1 MEETNKLSKINF
13 INPQYDQGENLSHF
27 SLDIINDSFY
37 SSFIKDKFSSI
48 YNLDNDN
55 NFNLYDF
62 ENILD
67 KETEKINNNS
77 NENKINIIN
86 KEEMKRQLRL
96 KRNRESAKEGRL
108 RKKIYFENL
117 INQLNELQIQNSI
130 LLKVISKC
138 SHCEEEY
145 SKELE
150 KEKNDIKNNNYI
162 LSDKKAVPK
171 KSKLLFMTAIALISL
186 FNIFNIFYFNQGTS
200 KINIKTNL
208 SVNQQSEVFLSKI
221 KSSNDDKALL
231 IHFAEYYSLTT
242 REKIDCKNSLNKELN
257 TNIKIYNNSKFNI
270 DKIDQ
275 ANAKNCVKCMME
287 LDKNSIKIGGD
298 EFTFYLVDRLLSKNF
313 MNNLEDGIFPEL
325 DFEKE
330 NQKSETFSKV
340 LALRCKIVGYSINNL
355 YSEKIGTTTY
365 NNQ

>member
-1 MEETNKLSKINF
+1 MEETNLCSKINF

-37 SSFIKDKFSSI
+37 SSFMKDKFSSI
-48 YNLDNDN
+48 DNFDNDK
-55 NFNLYDF
+55 NFNLYGF

-67 KETEKINNNS
+67 KEKEKINNI
-77 NENKINIIN
+77 NENKINVIN

-117 INQLNELQIQNSI
+117 INQINELQIQNSI

-138 SHCEEEY
+138 PHCEDEY

-150 KEKNDIKNNNYI
+150 AEKNSNKNNNYI
-162 LSDKKAVPK
+162 LSDKKTDSK
-171 KSKLLFMTAIALISL
+171 KTKLLFMTTIALISL
-186 FNIFNIFYFNQGTS
+186 FSMFNIFYFNQGSS

-208 SVNQQSEVFLSKI
+208 SVNQQSEVLINKI
-221 KSSNDDKALL
+221 KSSNEDEALL
-231 IHFAEYYSLTT
+231 IHFAEYYTLTT
-242 REKIDCKNSLNKELN
+242 REKLDCNNSLNNEIN
-257 TNIKIYNNSKFNI
+257 RNIKIYNNNKFNI
-270 DKIDQ
+270 NKINQ
-275 ANAKNCVKCMME
+275 TKAKNCIKCMME
-287 LDKNSIKIGGD
+287 VDKNSIKIGGD

-355 YSEKIGTTTY
+355 YSEKIGSGTFY
-365 NNQ
+365 NQ

>member
-13 INPQYDQGENLSHF
+13 INPQYDLGENLSHF

-37 SSFIKDKFSSI
+37 SSFIKGKFSSTD
-48 YNLDNDN
+48 NLDNDN

-62 ENILD
+62 EDILD
-67 KETEKINNNS
+67 KEKEKEKISNIS

-186 FNIFNIFYFNQGTS
+186 FNILIFF
-200 KINIKTNL
+200 I
-208 SVNQQSEVFLSKI
+208 
-221 KSSNDDKALL
+221 L
-231 IHFAEYYSLTT
+231 I
-242 REKIDCKNSLNKELN
+242 REHPK
-257 TNIKIYNNSKFNI
+257 
-270 DKIDQ
+270 
-275 ANAKNCVKCMME
+275 
-287 LDKNSIKIGGD
+287 
-298 EFTFYLVDRLLSKNF
+298 
-313 MNNLEDGIFPEL
+313 
-325 DFEKE
+325 
-330 NQKSETFSKV
+330 
-340 LALRCKIVGYSINNL
+340 
-355 YSEKIGTTTY
+355 
-365 NNQ
+365 